1 MFSKDRAEKKAEKKA
16 QMKADKQNV
25 AKRKALA
32 NAAPSILSTNI
43 TVTGDLVCE
52 GEIQVDGTV
61 EGDVKCAKLTVGP
74 TGTIRGSVVADW
86 VSVQGAVNGEIRAV
100 NIHLTRTSRVFGDVL
115 HDSLKIEPG
124 ALIEGHCRRVEK
136 SEDSGEPT
144 INLIV
149 DQSRTTA

>member
-1 MFSKDRAEKKAEKKA
+1 MFSKDKAEKQAQKKA
-16 QMKADKQNV
+16 QKESA
-25 AKRKALA
+25 AKRKAIMSS
-32 NAAPSILSTNI
+32 APSILSANL

-52 GEIQVDGTV
+52 GEIQVDGTI
-61 EGDVKCAKLTVGP
+61 EGDVKCIKLTVGP
-74 TGTIRGSVVADW
+74 TGTIRGSVVAET
-86 VSVQGAVNGEIRAV
+86 VSVQGAVSGEIRGTNV
-100 NIHLTRTSRVFGDVL
+100 DLTRSSRVFGDVL

-136 SEDSGEPT
+136 SQEPEEPT